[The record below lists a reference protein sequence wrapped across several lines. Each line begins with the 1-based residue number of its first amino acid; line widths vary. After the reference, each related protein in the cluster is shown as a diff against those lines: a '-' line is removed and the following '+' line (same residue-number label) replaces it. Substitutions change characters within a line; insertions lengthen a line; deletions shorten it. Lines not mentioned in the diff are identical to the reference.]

1 MKASFFAAVL
11 AGIISHNAIAD
22 PIPFST
28 ARTIHSPVTNTWKV
42 DCRALGPGESTAPW
56 SSEIDSGAPSGR
68 ACLWDFTPNVPA
80 HPPLAGQAIWQDIEV
95 SPDGT
100 KIGVV
105 WMDDHAS
112 GYHVYYAQSTDDGA
126 TWSSPPEVV
135 DTRVGGN
142 LSRFPDLE
150 FAPSGT
156 PVVVW
161 EDDRQGSS
169 GMNVYISRR
178 TGGSPPWS
186 TNIKVNN
193 GGTPPG
199 VTDFMNASLA
209 ILSET
214 HFFVAWTDWR
224 EGVLYQV
231 YMSSTTNSGATWAP
245 AVRVSDEL
253 GFDPVA
259 GDPNLAVDPTSSPSS
274 ASLIC
279 LTNDWRGDVPGGRY
293 PNVYAYRSTNGGA
306 SWSTG
311 VQVNDVSPYYQQVTG
326 HSIVILNDG
335 TRTAGWF
342 NSPQAGNDHFHTNVS
357 TDEGATW
364 SLSVP
369 ADLGGSGVYPSIA
382 TNGSWVFAAFDTYH
396 GGWDIYFRA
405 SSDGGRSWTE
415 DACRIDDDTSGAVA
429 ETPVIAIGPTSK
441 AYVTWMDSRPG
452 FGTWKTY
459 TTRVTRQATAVE
471 NLNGS
476 PAQGMLLCSPN
487 PSFAGTP
494 VRIVL
499 PAGDGRVQIFDATG
513 RLVREVTSTSGEA
526 QWDGKD
532 SRGKEAAPGAYFLTL
547 REDERIRG
555 ELIRVR

>member
-1 MKASFFAAVL
+1 MKAFLFAAVL
-11 AGIISHNAIAD
+11 AGTISHRAIAD
-22 PIPFST
+22 PLPFSS
-28 ARTIHSPVTNTWKV
+28 AQAIFSPLTNTWKI
-42 DCRALGPGESTAPW
+42 DSRAVGPGELTAPW
-56 SSEIDSGAPSGR
+56 FSEFDSGAPSVR
-68 ACLWDFTPNVPA
+68 ACLWDYTANVCA
-80 HPPLAGQAIWQDIEV
+80 HPPLSGQAVWQDIDV
-95 SPDGT
+95 SPDGS

-105 WMDDHAS
+105 WMDDHTFS
-112 GYHVYYAQSTDDGA
+112 YHVYYAQSTDDGA
-126 TWSSPPEVV
+126 TWSTPEPV

-150 FAPSGT
+150 FAPSGI
-156 PVVVW
+156 PIVIW
-161 EDDRQGSS
+161 EDDRQGTS

-178 TGGSPPWS
+178 TGGFPPWS
-186 TNIKVNN
+186 ANIKVNDT
-193 GGTPPG
+193 GTPPG
-199 VTDFMNASLA
+199 LTDFMNASLA
-209 ILSET
+209 VLSET
-214 HFFVAWTDWR
+214 RFFVAWTDWR
-224 EGVLYQV
+224 EGVFHQV
-231 YMSSTTNSGATWAP
+231 YMSSTTNSGATWSSP

-279 LTNDWRGDVPGGRY
+279 LTNDWRGDEPGGRY
-293 PNVYAYRSTNGGA
+293 PNVYAYRSTDGGA

-311 VQVNDVSPYYQQVTG
+311 VQVNDISAYYQQVTG

-342 NSPQAGNDHFHTNVS
+342 NSPAGTDHLSTNVS

-364 SLSVP
+364 SASVLADP
-369 ADLGGSGVYPSIA
+369 AGCGVYPSIA
-382 TNGSWVFAAFDTYH
+382 TNGSWVFAALDSYH
-396 GGWDIYFRA
+396 GGWDISFRA

-415 DACRIDDDTSGAVA
+415 ETCRIDDDTSGAVA

-452 FGTWKTY
+452 YGTWKTY
-459 TTRVTRQATAVE
+459 TTRVTSQVTAVE
-471 NLNGS
+471 NLVAA

-487 PSFAGTP
+487 PSFAGSP
-494 VRIVL
+494 VRIAL
-499 PAGDGRVQIFDATG
+499 PSGDGRVQIFDTSG
-513 RLVREVTSTSGEA
+513 RLVREVASTSGEA

-532 SRGKEAAPGAYFLTL
+532 SRGKEAAPGAYFLAL
-547 REDERIRG
+547 REDGRIRG